1 MDEGPW
7 TGFVAELSRQPTVI
21 EALMSAHVPTAEG
34 LCRGCTT
41 PGQGTAQK
49 PWPCALWMVAD
60 AATRMPGKPRS
71 GPLTP

>member
-7 TGFVAELSRQPTVI
+7 TRFVAELSTQPTVI
-21 EALMSAHVPTAEG
+21 EALLSAHVPTAER
-34 LCRGCTT
+34 LCRACTT

-49 PWPCALWMVAD
+49 RWPCALWMVAD
-60 AATRMPGKPRS
+60 AASRTRKPRS